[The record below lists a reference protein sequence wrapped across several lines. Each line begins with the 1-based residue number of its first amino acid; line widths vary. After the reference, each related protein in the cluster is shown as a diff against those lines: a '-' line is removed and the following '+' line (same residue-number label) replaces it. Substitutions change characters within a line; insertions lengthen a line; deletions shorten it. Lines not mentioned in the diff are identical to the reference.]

1 MSFTVAAVVGAGVG
15 VAKLWG
21 ASKRKKEAKEA
32 QKKAKKEMDAKKA
45 QYDALD
51 TSNLN
56 KNMENKMED
65 LTINQKGAQLTAQKA
80 EQSRANILDSMKGA
94 AGGSGVAALAQ
105 QMANQGQLSAQ
116 QAGKEIGDQEA
127 ANQAKAA
134 AEASK
139 IQDAKIAGAEKSR
152 SLQYKKTGNQL
163 AAASGEY
170 AAAGAAKDQ
179 ASRDQMSAV
188 GSIASSVIGG

>member
-65 LTINQKGAQLTAQKA
+65 LTINQKVAQLTAQKA

-94 AGGSGVAALAQ
+94 ACGSRVAALAQ
-105 QMANQGQLSAQ
+105 QMANEGQLSAQ

-134 AEASK
+134 AEASR
-139 IQDAKIAGAEKSR
+139 IQDAKIAGEEKSR
-152 SLQYKKTGNQL
+152 S
-163 AAASGEY
+163 
-170 AAAGAAKDQ
+170 
-179 ASRDQMSAV
+179 
-188 GSIASSVIGG
+188 